1 MKRRHYCCDVNYPAK
16 NRVIR
21 GGQHLSRKQTIAYVL
36 ILGAAM
42 AMIPLTIDPFL
53 PSFPA
58 IATYFGVESRLIQLS
73 LTAVTVGFALGQLV
87 IGPLSDAFGRRRP
100 LLAVAGVFVLSTIA
114 VVFSPTAEVFILL
127 RFLMGISAAAA
138 TVIAQAVIR
147 DLFSG
152 MAQMRMLAR
161 AYLIQ
166 GAAPVVG
173 PLVGAAASE
182 YSGWQTMF
190 GIMAVFGLLL
200 LIANHR
206 YLIETLP
213 IERRRAST
221 PRGLLRG
228 YRIVLR
234 DRIYVGLVLFSGFQI
249 SALFGYLNTVPFLYQ
264 ETFGMSEGEF
274 GLAFAMSATLS
285 WIGVQIGA
293 RLPKIFPA
301 QWLLLIYAVIGV
313 SVGIG
318 LIVTS
323 SLGSFWFAQGFFGL
337 LLFNFGSTLT
347 SIQTI
352 ALLNHGEEAGT
363 AAGLLGVANF
373 TFSSIFSLFYGLIIT
388 TNTTGVGFA
397 IAGLY
402 FLALISLLFIARP
415 GRISRLE

>member
-1 MKRRHYCCDVNYPAK
+1 MNYPAK

-173 PLVGAAASE
+173 PLIGSASSE
-182 YSGWQTMF
+182 LSGWQTMF
-190 GIMAVFGLLL
+190 GIMALFGLVV
-200 LIANHR
+200 LIGNHR

-213 IERRRAST
+213 IEKRRAST
-221 PRGLLRG
+221 PRGLVRG
-228 YRIVLR
+228 YRNVLR
-234 DRIYVGLVLFSGFQI
+234 DRVYLGLVLFSGFQI
-249 SALFGYLNTVPFLYQ
+249 SALFVYLGTVPFLYQ
-264 ETFGMSEGEF
+264 ETFGLSEGQF
-274 GLAFAMSATLS
+274 GLAFAMSASLS
-285 WIGVQIGA
+285 WLGVQTGS

-301 QWLLLIYAVIGV
+301 QWLLLIYAFTGMG
-313 SVGIG
+313 VGIG
-318 LIVTS
+318 LIITS
-323 SLGSFWFAQGFFGL
+323 AAGEFWSAQALFGL
-337 LLFNFGSTLT
+337 LLFNFGSTIT

-352 ALLNHGEEAGT
+352 ALLNHGEQAGT
-363 AAGLLGVANF
+363 AAGLLGVSNF
-373 TFSSIFSLFYGLIIT
+373 TFTSIFSATFGFIST
-388 TNTTGVGFA
+388 TETAQAGVA
-397 IAGLY
+397 IGALY
-402 FLALISLLFIARP
+402 FVALLSLVFISQPHKIKPLR
-415 GRISRLE
+415 

>member
-1 MKRRHYCCDVNYPAK
+1 MNYPAK
-16 NRVIR
+16 NRIIR
-21 GGQHLSRKQTIAYVL
+21 GGQHLSKKQTIAYVL

-42 AMIPLTIDPFL
+42 AMIPFTIDPFL

-73 LTAVTVGFALGQLV
+73 LTAVTVGFAIGQLI
-87 IGPLSDAFGRRRP
+87 IGPLSDAYGRRRP
-100 LLAVAGVFVLSTIA
+100 LLVVTALFAISTLT
-114 VVFSPTAEVFILL
+114 VVFSPTAEIFILL
-127 RFLMGISAAAA
+127 RLIMGMSAAAA

-152 MAQMRMLAR
+152 MAQMKMLAR
-161 AYLIQ
+161 TYLIQ
-166 GAAPVVG
+166 GAAPIVG
-173 PLVGAAASE
+173 PLVGSASSE
-182 YSGWQTMF
+182 FAGWQAMF
-190 GIMAVFGLLL
+190 WIMAVFGVLLL
-200 LIANHR
+200 LGNHR

-234 DRIYVGLVLFSGFQI
+234 DRIYVGLVLFSGFQL
-249 SALFGYLNTVPFLYQ
+249 SALFAYLNTVPFLYQ
-264 ETFGMSEGEF
+264 ETFGLSESQF

-285 WIGVQIGA
+285 WLGVQIGA
-293 RLPKIFPA
+293 RLPKVFPA
-301 QWLLLIYAVIGV
+301 QWLLLIYAFIGV
-313 SVGIG
+313 GVGAG
-318 LIVTS
+318 LVITS
-323 SLGSFWFAQGFFGL
+323 SMGEFWFAQAFFGL

-363 AAGLLGVANF
+363 AAGLLGVSNF
-373 TFSSIFSLFYGLIIT
+373 TFTSIFSLLYGLIIT

-397 IAGLY
+397 IGALY
-402 FLALISLLFIARP
+402 FFAFMSLVFVAQPRKISK
-415 GRISRLE
+415 LE

>member
-1 MKRRHYCCDVNYPAK
+1 MNYPAK
-16 NRVIR
+16 NRIIR
-21 GGQHLSRKQTIAYVL
+21 GGQHLSKKQTIAYVL

-42 AMIPLTIDPFL
+42 AMIPFTIDPFL

-73 LTAVTVGFALGQLV
+73 LTAVTVGFAIGQLI
-87 IGPLSDAFGRRRP
+87 IGPLSDAYGRRRP
-100 LLAVAGVFVLSTIA
+100 LLVVTALFAISTLA
-114 VVFSPTAEVFILL
+114 VVFSPTAEIFILL
-127 RFLMGISAAAA
+127 RLIMGMSAAAA

-152 MAQMRMLAR
+152 MAQMKMLAR
-161 AYLIQ
+161 TYLIQ
-166 GAAPVVG
+166 GAAPIVG
-173 PLVGAAASE
+173 PLVGSASSE
-182 YSGWQTMF
+182 FAGWQAMF
-190 GIMAVFGLLL
+190 WIMAVFGVLLL
-200 LIANHR
+200 LGNHR

-234 DRIYVGLVLFSGFQI
+234 DRIYVGLVLFSGFQL
-249 SALFGYLNTVPFLYQ
+249 SALFAYLNTVPFLYQ
-264 ETFGMSEGEF
+264 ETFGLSESQF

-285 WIGVQIGA
+285 WLGVQIGA
-293 RLPKIFPA
+293 RLPKVFPA
-301 QWLLLIYAVIGV
+301 QWLLLIYAFIGV
-313 SVGIG
+313 GVGAG
-318 LIVTS
+318 LVITS
-323 SLGSFWFAQGFFGL
+323 SMGEFWFAQAFFGL

-363 AAGLLGVANF
+363 AAGLLGVSNF
-373 TFSSIFSLFYGLIIT
+373 TFTSIFSLFYGLIIT

-397 IAGLY
+397 IGALY
-402 FLALISLLFIARP
+402 FLALMSLVFVAQPRKISK
-415 GRISRLE
+415 LE

>member
-1 MKRRHYCCDVNYPAK
+1 MNYPAK
-16 NRVIR
+16 NRIIR
-21 GGQHLSRKQTIAYVL
+21 GGQHLSKKQTIAYVL

-42 AMIPLTIDPFL
+42 AMIPFTIDPFL

-73 LTAVTVGFALGQLV
+73 LTAVTVGFAIGQLI
-87 IGPLSDAFGRRRP
+87 IGPLSDAYGRRRP
-100 LLAVAGVFVLSTIA
+100 LLVVTALFAISTLT
-114 VVFSPTAEVFILL
+114 VVFSPTAEIFILL
-127 RFLMGISAAAA
+127 RLIMGMSAAAA

-152 MAQMRMLAR
+152 MAQMKMLAR
-161 AYLIQ
+161 TYLIQ
-166 GAAPVVG
+166 GAAPIVG
-173 PLVGAAASE
+173 PLVGSASSE
-182 YSGWQTMF
+182 FAGWQAMF
-190 GIMAVFGLLL
+190 WIMAVFGVLLL
-200 LIANHR
+200 LGNHR

-234 DRIYVGLVLFSGFQI
+234 DRIYVGLVLFSGFQL
-249 SALFGYLNTVPFLYQ
+249 SALFAYLNTVPFLYQ
-264 ETFGMSEGEF
+264 ETFGLSESQF

-285 WIGVQIGA
+285 WLGVQIGA
-293 RLPKIFPA
+293 RLPKVFPA
-301 QWLLLIYAVIGV
+301 QWLLLIYAFIGV
-313 SVGIG
+313 GVGAG
-318 LIVTS
+318 LVITS
-323 SLGSFWFAQGFFGL
+323 SMGEFWFAQAFFGL

-363 AAGLLGVANF
+363 AAGLLGVSNF
-373 TFSSIFSLFYGLIIT
+373 TFTSIFSLLYGLIIT

-397 IAGLY
+397 IGALY
-402 FLALISLLFIARP
+402 FLALMSLVFVAQPRKISK
-415 GRISRLE
+415 LE